1 MRDYD
6 DTVSESMIKYH
17 NAESGWIM
25 HLRDDDK
32 QINLKATI
40 VYPNHTRRFRMHD
53 LRLDLQSVDRAAP
66 TTAETRRMNARRGNR
81 VVSPFCLF
89 FSPTHPAE

>member
-1 MRDYD
+1 
-6 DTVSESMIKYH
+6 
-17 NAESGWIM
+17 M

-40 VYPNHTRRFRMHD
+40 VHLNHTRRFRIHD
-53 LRLDLQSVDRAAP
+53 LRLDHQSVDRAAP
-66 TTAETRRMNARRGNR
+66 TTAETRRMNARRGNL

-89 FSPTHPAE
+89 FSTHPPDWIGSV